1 MRAPLLGNYPI
12 LSLQLLDGNIFILNV
27 LAYDLEAVIK
37 TLKLKLLLQLD
48 SKLVDIKIGNNGLF
62 VKFGG
67 QKNF

>member
-48 SKLVDIKIGNNGLF
+48 SKLVDIKISNNGLF